1 MDDVTARRFGQA
13 VVINGRTICAV
24 EHAFTADMGPLSGEG
39 VSLIVFDRAY
49 HPERHDRVEWQE
61 KRWRVTRWQLYN
73 NKPQIWLEEENDAGT
88 EAGNDEPA

>member
-1 MDDVTARRFGQA
+1 MDRVTARRFGQP
-13 VVINGRTICAV
+13 VVINGRAMCAA
-24 EHAFTADMGPLSGEG
+24 EHAFTADMGPLCGEG
-39 VSLIVFDRAY
+39 LLLIVFDRAY
-49 HPERHDRVEWQE
+49 EPGRHDRVEWQT